1 MLGDVNGVVETF
13 AIPSLPDVALVVRWW
28 NNSDESRREPG
39 CLMSR
44 CPRNFF
50 GASRGTAR
58 VIGGGRGGSPDPDA
72 LADVGQD
79 AGDLGEAGAGRSCPW
94 PGGRGRPGAR

>member
-44 CPRNFF
+44 CPRNF

-58 VIGGGRGGSPDPDA
+58 VIGGGRGGSPNPDA